1 MLGVVHPSSARGADT
16 EDAGIT
22 VREFRDMALPIVEDV
37 LARGKV
43 PLLVGGSDYYLRALV
58 SRALLD
64 DQTRGGS
71 EPAGTLDEERV

>member
-1 MLGVVHPSSARGADT
+1 
-16 EDAGIT
+16 
-22 VREFRDMALPIVEDV
+22 MALPIVEDV

-64 DQTRGGS
+64 DQTLGGS

>member
-1 MLGVVHPSSARGADT
+1 
-16 EDAGIT
+16 
-22 VREFRDMALPIVEDV
+22 MALPVVEDV
-37 LARGKV
+37 RARGKV

-71 EPAGTLDEERV
+71 EPAATPDEERDGKDADADAAATRPTTRPLN